1 MQQDP
6 AGTQSSDLQGDSQGD
21 SQEEESPGGGASAAL
36 FRLAAQ
42 ASESQQVDVKAEGSG
57 DKAGEFAQPPAAM
70 AGGSGGEDSAVF
82 AYIPKSGPSGEPDWS
97 QVIRIDKDVLN
108 EVLARQ
114 AKKAEGGGD
123 DSAEKKLKKKKKKS
137 KKKSKDPFQGIKNI
151 WLSPQPIGEFTC
163 DTCGR
168 ICQTPRGL
176 QRHIKRRHL
185 SERPFKCP
193 DCPWAFAISSELKAH
208 EKTHS
213 KERPFQCKECTQCFK
228 RSGDL
233 KRHESSHSEERPH
246 KCPVCEMSFKRY

>member
-1 MQQDP
+1 M
-6 AGTQSSDLQGDSQGD
+6 
-21 SQEEESPGGGASAAL
+21 
-36 FRLAAQ
+36 AAQ
-42 ASESQQVDVKAEGSG
+42 ASESLPTPAKPATG
-57 DKAGEFAQPPAAM
+57 DTV
-70 AGGSGGEDSAVF
+70 GGDASAVF

-108 EVLARQ
+108 EVLERQ
-114 AKKAEGGGD
+114 AKKGD
-123 DSAEKKLKKKKKKS
+123 GDSDKKSKKKKKK
-137 KKKSKDPFQGIKNI
+137 KKKNKDPFQGIKNI

-185 SERPFKCP
+185 SEKPFKCQ
-193 DCPWAFAISSELKAH
+193 DCDWSFAIMSELKAH

-213 KERPFQCKECTQCFK
+213 KERPFQCKECSQCFK

-246 KCPVCEMSFKRY
+246 KCPVCEMSFKRWVIMTSGSNTLNRQSSGS